1 MDDMRLWLYQDLA
14 STTLQLNREKRRE
27 NEKRRELQ
35 EMDVRREECAIYD
48 IYMKK
53 EDYDL
58 ISLYEQSV
66 YMRELY
72 IYWVGIFYSINLKGT
87 EFVELVD

>member
-72 IYWVGIFYSINLKGT
+72 IYWVGIFYSINLKGI